1 MAVYRLTPKAATD
14 LEGIYEYTISR
25 FGLAQARDYLGGLHR
40 HFDTLVE
47 RPTLGR
53 AADLLAPRLR
63 RSEYRSHV
71 VFYMSDNEDV
81 RIVRVL
87 HKRMDASRHFVS
99 GG

>member
-1 MAVYRLTPKAATD
+1 MAVYRLTPKAVAD
-14 LEGIYEYTISR
+14 LEGIYEYTISY
-25 FGLAQARDYLGGLHR
+25 FGLDRARNYLESLHQ
-40 HFDTLVE
+40 HFETLVE

-53 AADLLAPRLR
+53 TADLLAPRLR

-71 VFYMSDNEDV
+71 VFYMLDNADV

-87 HKRMDASRHFVS
+87 HERMDASRQFVS

>member
-1 MAVYRLTPKAATD
+1 MAGYRLTPKTVAD
-14 LEGIYEYTISR
+14 LDGIYEYTISN
-25 FGLAQARDYLGGLHR
+25 FGLAQARDYLGGLNQ
-40 HFDTLVE
+40 HFETLVE

-53 AADLLAPRLR
+53 KADLLAPRLR

-71 VFYMSDNEDV
+71 VFYMLDNEDV

-87 HKRMDASRHFVS
+87 HKNMDASRRFVS